1 MVFANKFTPE
11 ALKVLAF
18 GSISGSYA
26 AIGTPTANAWDECII
41 NNTTDQDITVSFDG
55 TNDHVRLG
63 ANQIVKLSEGSLSMI
78 RINGKLEAGTQFY
91 AKQSTATAPTKNA
104 IIVMGFY
111 FK

>member
-11 ALKVLAF
+11 ALKSLAF
-18 GSISGSYA
+18 GSISGTYA
-26 AIGTPTANAWDECII
+26 AIGTATVNAWDQCFI

-63 ANQIVKLSEGSLSMI
+63 ANQVIALGEGTLSVI
-78 RINGKLEAGTQFY
+78 RQNGKIPIGTQFY

-111 FK
+111 LK